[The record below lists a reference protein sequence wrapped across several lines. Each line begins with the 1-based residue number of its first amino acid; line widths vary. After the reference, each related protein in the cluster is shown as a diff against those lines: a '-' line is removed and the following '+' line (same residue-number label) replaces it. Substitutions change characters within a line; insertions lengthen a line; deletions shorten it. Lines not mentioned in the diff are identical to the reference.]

1 MRRKSP
7 GANTRKNR
15 LKSLFSRRQ
24 SSSESDW
31 LYCDEDEPVTR
42 VNPRKR
48 YQRRALLTKLTA
60 IACLLVSL
68 PLLGKWAYAQIFFES
83 DEFILKHL
91 LVQSDGNLDESK
103 LIEIANVSPGMNL
116 MKLDLDRIQNQICA
130 LPQVEATEVTR
141 ELPDRLRIAVEERIP
156 VAWLASPAQ
165 GIRPYDLDRGFL
177 MDKDGFL
184 FRCLSLNDG
193 LTSLPSIESFET
205 AEPKDGGEIES
216 SAVRAALKFIVA
228 SDARFLSQG
237 LTIREVR
244 IREGWAMDCE
254 YSTGLV
260 ATYRVDDFSRGI
272 DDLALI
278 LDQMKEAGKVLMSAN
293 LLAEKNI
300 PVTFDE
306 SLPST
311 GIAMKSQQATS
322 PTHVK
327 SVLPDEQVR
336 SVAYQEA
343 AATELSAEE
352 KHLRSILKGG

>member
-15 LKSLFSRRQ
+15 LKSLISRRQ

-31 LYCDEDEPVTR
+31 IYCDEDEPVTR

-48 YQRRALLTKLTA
+48 YQRRVLLTKLTA
-60 IACLLVSL
+60 FACLLVSL
-68 PLLGKWAYAQIFFES
+68 PLLGKWTYEQIFFES
-83 DEFILKHL
+83 DEFILRDL
-91 LVQSDGNLDESK
+91 VVQSDGNLDESH

-116 MKLDLDRIQNQICA
+116 MKLDLDLIQRQISA
-130 LPQVEATEVTR
+130 LPQVEKAEITR
-141 ELPDRLRIAVEERIP
+141 ELPDRLRISVEERIP
-156 VAWLASPAQ
+156 VAWLSSPAQ
-165 GIRPYDLDRGFL
+165 GIRPHDFERGFL
-177 MDKDGFL
+177 MDKDGVL

-193 LTSLPSIESFET
+193 VNSLPSIESFET
-205 AEPKDGGEIES
+205 AEPKDGCKIES
-216 SAVRAALKFIVA
+216 SAVRAALKFIAA
-228 SDARFLSQG
+228 SDSRFLPQG

-254 YSTGLV
+254 YSTGLA
-260 ATYRVDDFSRGI
+260 ATYRVDDFLRGI

-278 LDQMKEAGKVLMSAN
+278 LDQMKDSGKVLMTAN

-306 SLPST
+306 SQPAT
-311 GIAMKSQQATS
+311 ATVGNQKQTTS
-322 PTHVK
+322 PTLGT
-327 SVLPDEQVR
+327 SMPLDEQVS
-336 SVAYQEA
+336 SVAYQESA
-343 AATELSAEE
+343 AAEPSAEE